1 MKTSISEGDTTVI
14 IPMSELRKPHLKTSI
29 LAREWT
35 REMTNK
41 KDDKLNNSKEFSRD
55 IIKTLIDTLSEDK
68 EMVRNELT
76 EERKLS
82 DKKFTE
88 VFNQLKPLNKMET
101 KFKLYEK
108 VLGAVCLAILYFILD
123 KFL

>member
-1 MKTSISEGDTTVI
+1 MDTPISEGDTTVI
-14 IPMSELRKPHLKTSI
+14 IPLRSIQKPHTRTSI

-35 REMTNK
+35 IEMAKK
-41 KDDKLNNSKEFSRD
+41 KDMDNSKEFSRD
-55 IIKTLIDTLSEDK
+55 IIKKLIDTISEDK
-68 EMVRNELT
+68 EMIRNELT
-76 EERKLS
+76 KERELS
-82 DKKFTE
+82 EQKFTE

-101 KFKLYEK
+101 KFKVYEK